1 MTGSFIKQTEFES
14 SLYKRVVERTY
25 SFTQTYCIIKI
36 LYIYIY
42 IYIYMHA
49 NLDTCIIKFGKI

>member
-14 SLYKRVVERTY
+14 SLYERVVERTC

-36 LYIYIY
+36 SYIY

-49 NLDTCIIKFGKI
+49 NLDTSIIKFGKI

>member
-14 SLYKRVVERTY
+14 SLYERVVERTC

-36 LYIYIY
+36 SYIYIY
-42 IYIYMHA
+42 IYARKLRHIY
-49 NLDTCIIKFGKI
+49 N